1 MRNGKSL
8 DSVLGASLR
17 LDLAAV
23 ATGGSSRL
31 LKLLDTQTGEEAKS
45 IKKHTDWITSIS
57 YSPDGVL
64 LAKLDQEAKALHSRY
79 HELLK

>member
-1 MRNGKSL
+1 MRNGKSF

-17 LDLAAV
+17 LDLA
-23 ATGGSSRL
+23 TGGSSRL
-31 LKLLDTQTGEEAKS
+31 IKLLDTQTGEEAKS
-45 IKKHTDWITSIS
+45 IKKRTDWITSIS

>member
-1 MRNGKSL
+1 MRNGKSF

-17 LDLAAV
+17 LDLA
-23 ATGGSSRL
+23 TGGSSRL
-31 LKLLDTQTGEEAKS
+31 IKLLDTQTGEEAKS